1 MKDKGK
7 SIPENHKSEKLLDAT
22 EKMLPEVP
30 SSSSVLPCVF
40 SVQSLVFP
48 MTMFNVWELEFS
60 NGDIDTTCI
69 NIHSATNLDLI
80 QSNKVSPPT

>member
-1 MKDKGK
+1 MMKDKGK
-7 SIPENHKSEKLLDAT
+7 SIPENHKTEKLLDAT

-60 NGDIDTTCI
+60 NGDIDVHQNTVRTI
-69 NIHSATNLDLI
+69 
-80 QSNKVSPPT
+80 